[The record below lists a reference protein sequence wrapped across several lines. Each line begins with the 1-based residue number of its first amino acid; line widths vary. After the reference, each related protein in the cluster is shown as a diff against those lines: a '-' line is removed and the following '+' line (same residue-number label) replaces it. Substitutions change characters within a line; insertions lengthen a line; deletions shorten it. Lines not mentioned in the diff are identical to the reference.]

1 MSFGE
6 ATLSEL
12 LDEYKGLLSE
22 SENTLGAK
30 ILHLSPPGT
39 EIVRDRLGGTKKIE
53 KVSEPEEINGGSVVF
68 SPSEEM
74 LKRVG
79 IQERIDALMTLAS
92 SNLPETFDR
101 LNSRFIIDTDY
112 RRSQEFKI
120 KEVRGVGQVNNEY
133 VYLAIGLVVM

>member
-1 MSFGE
+1 VSFGE

-12 LDEYKGLLSE
+12 LEDYKGLLSE
-22 SENTLGAK
+22 SEELLGAK
-30 ILHLSPPGT
+30 IMHLAPPVS

-53 KVSEPEEINGGSVVF
+53 RVSEPESINGGSIVF

-79 IQERIDALMTLAS
+79 IQERVDALMTLAT

-101 LNSRFIIDTDY
+101 MNSRFIVDTDY
-112 RRSQEFKI
+112 RRTQEFKI